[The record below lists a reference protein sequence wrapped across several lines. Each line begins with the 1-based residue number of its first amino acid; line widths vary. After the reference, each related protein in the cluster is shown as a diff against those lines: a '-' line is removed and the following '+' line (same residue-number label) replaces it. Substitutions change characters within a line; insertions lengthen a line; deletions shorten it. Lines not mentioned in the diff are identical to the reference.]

1 MALLEYTQ
9 EDHAETIRGRVWT
22 GPDLKQ
28 EGEFQIA
35 VTREALPLYSGAGWA
50 WSMKV
55 EIGEK
60 AATRTE
66 TEADHPYENLTW
78 QEAVALAKTR
88 VMELADELGA
98 ERERAEPPPA
108 HQHNSEKETVMNH
121 RDVNESP
128 APEGPAPER
137 GRWQTF
143 RERLEGWFSRFEEA
157 PPKQDQSASLEG
169 KPQSEPDPPRETKW
183 PILSRAGAVSPGDT
197 IEPAAGRWFTVV
209 ELGEAQEPPE
219 DQAGI
224 RPYGTRREPGEQWQ
238 TAYCRAATLPE
249 IHAAQKA
256 QREQAGE
263 ERRYDVSSPG
273 PTEAAGGSFR
283 VLHSNADAEQAAQ
296 HLPQSHEYRIDQ
308 IIDEDG
314 PTDSYAVTARP
325 LPPPAEV
332 ARDAGVAQRVGQIQ
346 DPARRAEA
354 ERLLRTIR
362 EEAAAREQPPART
375 QEVELER

>member
-9 EDHAETIRGRVWT
+9 EDHAETIQGRVWT

-35 VTREALPLYSGAGWA
+35 VTREALPLYNGAGWA
-50 WSMKV
+50 WRMNV
-55 EIGEK
+55 EIEGK
-60 AATRTE
+60 ATTRTE

-108 HQHNSEKETVMNH
+108 HQHNSEKETVMNQ
-121 RDVNESP
+121 RAVNESP

-143 RERLEGWFSRFEEA
+143 RERVAGWFSGAEA
-157 PPKQDQSASLEG
+157 
-169 KPQSEPDPPRETKW
+169 
-183 PILSRAGAVSPGDT
+183 
-197 IEPAAGRWFTVV
+197 AALKEDALGV
-209 ELGEAQEPPE
+209 EDFRNDAP
-219 DQAGI
+219 
-224 RPYGTRREPGEQWQ
+224 T
-238 TAYCRAATLPE
+238 
-249 IHAAQKA
+249 
-256 QREQAGE
+256 
-263 ERRYDVSSPG
+263 PG
-273 PTEAAGGSFR
+273 PTEAGGGSFR
-283 VLHSNADAEQAAQ
+283 VLHSKADAEQAAQ
-296 HLPQSHEYRIDQ
+296 HLPQSHEYRIDR

-346 DPARRAEA
+346 DPAQRAEA

-362 EEAAAREQPPART
+362 EEAAAREQPPARP